1 MEQRLTRYLQAISA
15 AGAQTG
21 GQIARLEAENRQDEA
36 NLEKVRRNVLE
47 IFTALAN
54 ADAAQARKDTDPRQA
69 FERLHTQRLQ
79 QFPEPW
85 RQKLQK
91 AAAHGDVVARTI
103 EQTKLDTVDR
113 IRALFTETE
122 ADV

>member
-1 MEQRLTRYLQAISA
+1 MEQRLTRYLQAISSA
-15 AGAQTG
+15 IGQTG
-21 GQIARLEAENRQDEA
+21 RQIAQLEAENRQDEA

-54 ADAAQARKDTDPRQA
+54 ADAAEAQKAADPRQA
-69 FERLHTQRLQ
+69 FEGLHARRLQ

-85 RQKLQK
+85 RQKLQR
-91 AAAHGDVVARTI
+91 AADHGDVVARTI

-113 IRALFTETE
+113 IRELFTETE